1 MTLPSELDPEVAGG
15 IPLPVGLRLGS
26 ATLLI
31 LQLRTP
37 EFLEGKWPE
46 RPGGASLASVCPVA
60 AGGSLASEEV
70 ATQSIW
76 ELLSTDEVLGI
87 LASILDGSGAQTPAG
102 SDSTDSFGVANP
114 SKIAIRSRGKIIFM
128 APSDV
133 ITVEGRGN
141 YVLLRTSGRSHLVR
155 ESVSVVNERLEP
167 YGFVRIH
174 RSTIVNEALVE
185 EIRVST
191 SGEMFLRVKGIARE
205 YNISHKY
212 KSAVRLFASCWI

>member
-1 MTLPSELDPEVAGG
+1 MTLQSELDPEVAGG
-15 IPLPVGLRLGS
+15 IPVPVGLRLGS
-26 ATLLI
+26 YT
-31 LQLRTP
+31 
-37 EFLEGKWPE
+37 
-46 RPGGASLASVCPVA
+46 
-60 AGGSLASEEV
+60 
-70 ATQSIW
+70 
-76 ELLSTDEVLGI
+76 
-87 LASILDGSGAQTPAG
+87 G
-102 SDSTDSFGVANP
+102 SDSTESVGVANP

-133 ITVEGRGN
+133 ITVESRGN
-141 YVLLRTSGRSHLVR
+141 YVLLRTSDRSHLVR

-185 EIRVST
+185 EIRIST

>member
-15 IPLPVGLRLGS
+15 IPPPVGLRLGS
-26 ATLLI
+26 CTLLI

-37 EFLEGKWPE
+37 EFLEGKWPG
-46 RPGGASLASVCPVA
+46 RPAGASLAPLCPVVA
-60 AGGSLASEEV
+60 TGSLASEEV
-70 ATQSIW
+70 ATQSIRQ
-76 ELLSTDEVLGI
+76 LLSTNEVLGI
-87 LASILDGSGAQTPAG
+87 LASILDGSGGQAAVG
-102 SDSTDSFGVANP
+102 GDSTESLGVANP
-114 SKIAIRSRGKIIFM
+114 SKIAIRSRAKIIFM

-141 YVLLRTSGRSHLVR
+141 YVLLRTSDRSHLVR

-174 RSTIVNEALVE
+174 RSTLVNEALVE
-185 EIRVST
+185 EIRIST

>member
-26 ATLLI
+26 STLLI

-37 EFLEGKWPE
+37 EFLEGKWSG
-46 RPGGASLASVCPVA
+46 RPAGANLASLRPVVA
-60 AGGSLASEEV
+60 TGSLASEEV
-70 ATQSIW
+70 ATESFRQ
-76 ELLSTDEVLGI
+76 LLSTDEVLGI
-87 LASILDGSGAQTPAG
+87 LASILDGSGGQAAAG
-102 SDSTDSFGVANP
+102 SDFTESLGAANP

-128 APSDV
+128 TPSDV

-141 YVLLRTSGRSHLVR
+141 YVLLRTSDRSHLVR

-185 EIRVST
+185 EIRIAT

-212 KSAVRLFASCWI
+212 KGAVRLFASCWI